1 MRTAMSRDH
10 QKRWHRRI
18 PRGKHVT
25 DFERQQAAHAMSEQ
39 RILNSGL
46 SGDSLGDQ
54 VGERVDSIRQRLAD
68 PAAVSRIF
76 DAPHV
81 NAGRQQ
87 ITPRAKDTG
96 GSSSVGQ
103 TVKPQMR
110 ARFVAAQAHKRS
122 GACPCPRPN
131 SIIGLFQHCISNQIA
146 DSTHVHHSIAS
157 GSFVRIVGV

>member
-1 MRTAMSRDH
+1 
-10 QKRWHRRI
+10 
-18 PRGKHVT
+18 
-25 DFERQQAAHAMSEQ
+25 MSEQ

-131 SIIGLFQHCISNQIA
+131 SIIGLFQHCISNHIA
-146 DSTHVHHSIAS
+146 DSTHVHHSIV
-157 GSFVRIVGV
+157 FRIVRPNCGCLMTGGDDDHDRLIRIASRIDEFKTDHVKRPALF